1 MKRALALTAVLAA
14 AIAALAALTAGGGHG
29 GGADPTYKIELDDA
43 FGLTTGGDFKV
54 AGVPAGKITAIT
66 LDRKTLHALIT
77 VSVNQAG
84 FGQFRANVFCE
95 SAPESLIG
103 DYYVNC
109 NPGNAGPVLKPGSTI
124 PVSHT
129 FSTIPAD
136 LIQNIQQ
143 LPYRQ
148 RLAILIDQ
156 LGAAVAGNSTSLQAA
171 LARAVPAL
179 RETDNLLG
187 LLADNSRTLQELTA
201 NANQVVTALADNKVK
216 VQNFIQYANR
226 AAVATAAQQRNVAA
240 TWHELPGFLAQLRP
254 AMAKLDQATAAGLP
268 VLANLNASSAQ
279 LDRFFTNLRPFARAS
294 LPALQAL
301 GKAAIPG
308 RVAVIAARPTVGQ
321 LNQFALH
328 TPELSNN
335 LAIVA
340 HQLDDRS
347 YAVEKNPASPGGQG
361 YTGLEALLQFAF
373 NLAIATN
380 YYGTYGHML
389 AVDAFVSGMCSP
401 YATPQT
407 IAINLKQYGSAYR
420 QCYSWL
426 GPNQPGV
433 NEPDPTN
440 PGGCVGDP
448 GGAPPGEAGPPVT
461 PGEKQCSS
469 SASTVVAARQPAAA
483 AGASGP
489 KPSSNK
495 ASAKAAGSS
504 LARRLR
510 LPGAKLPAGASKLAD
525 SVSSTLGSLLSRLG
539 GGLAGQPASST
550 APLQQSASSPPPGGT
565 QQLLN
570 YLLSP

>member
-1 MKRALALTAVLAA
+1 MRRALVLLVVLAGAVA
-14 AIAALAALTAGGGHG
+14 AIATLASGGGRG
-29 GGADPTYKIELDDA
+29 GGDPTYKIELDDA
-43 FGLTTGGDFKV
+43 FGLTTGGELKV
-54 AGVPAGKITAIT
+54 AGVPAGKITAIN
-66 LDRKTLHALIT
+66 LDRRTLHALVT

-84 FGQFRANVFCE
+84 FGHFRANVFCE
-95 SAPESLIG
+95 SEPESLIG
-103 DYYVNC
+103 DYYINC
-109 NPGNAGPVLKPGSTI
+109 NPGDAGPPLRPGSTI
-124 PVSHT
+124 PVTHT

-187 LLADNSRTLQELTA
+187 LLADNSRTLEELTA
-201 NANQVVTALADNKVK
+201 NANQLVTALADNKLK
-216 VQNFIQYANR
+216 VQSFIQYANR

-240 TWHELPGFLAQLRP
+240 TWHQLPGFLAQLRP
-254 AMAKLDQATAAGLP
+254 AMARLEQATASDMP
-268 VLANLNASSAQ
+268 VLANLSASSAQ
-279 LDRFFTNLRPFARAS
+279 LDRFLTDLPPFAHAS
-294 LPALQAL
+294 LPALRAL
-301 GKAAIPG
+301 GTAAVPG
-308 RVAVIAARPTVGQ
+308 RAAVIAARATVGQ
-321 LNQFALH
+321 LNRFALH

-335 LAIVA
+335 LAIVG

-347 YAVEKNPASPGGQG
+347 YAVERNPASPGGKG

-389 AVDAFVSGMCSP
+389 AVDAFLSRMCSP

-407 IAINLKQYGSAYR
+407 IAINLKQYGPSYR
-420 QCYSWL
+420 QCYAWL

-440 PGGCVGDP
+440 PGGCIGDP
-448 GGAPPGEAGPPVT
+448 GGAPPGEPGPPVT
-461 PGEKQCSS
+461 PGERQCPSS
-469 SASTVVAARQPAAA
+469 PTLVAAARQPATGARRPS
-483 AGASGP
+483 ASGRGRRNHGG
-489 KPSSNK
+489 ST
-495 ASAKAAGSS
+495 SARELLG
-504 LARRLR
+504 RLR
-510 LPGAKLPAGASKLAD
+510 LPKARAKLPGGASGLAGSVTSTVAKLL
-525 SVSSTLGSLLSRLG
+525 STLG
-539 GGLAGQPASST
+539 AGV
-550 APLQQSASSPPPGGT
+550 APQQSPTASQQQGGSPPLDGT